1 MNWLANKR
9 DTVFLGQACKVSGH
23 AISSTLVE
31 VPEEKRIELPV
42 FEETQMGLSLGL
54 ALQGFVPVTI
64 YPRIDFLLSAIN
76 QMVNKTINEFDLPDI
91 LINNAGINVFGE
103 PLSMPDSEWKR
114 AFSVDLDGV
123 WFGCKAVLPHM
134 LKKNKGSIVNVASV
148 HGIQIIPNCFPYPVA
163 KHGVI
168 GLTKA
173 LAVDYASKGIKINS
187 ISPGY
192 IDTPIVE
199 RFFKT
204 KPDPDAARKEAEN
217 HQPIKRMGTTDEIA
231 NTIMFMSSDE
241 CNYMIGANIVVD
253 GGITLRMHEN
263 DDTGA
268 G

>member
-1 MNWLANKR
+1 MTNRFKDKIVIVTGAGSGIGETTAIKFANEGASVVVA
-9 DTVFLGQACKVSGH
+9 DINPQTGNLVSKHINNNGGKSFF
-23 AISSTLVE
+23 AETNVAEFNSVESMVSQTLDVYG
-31 VPEEKRIELPV
+31 I
-42 FEETQMGLSLGL
+42 
-54 ALQGFVPVTI
+54 
-64 YPRIDFLLSAIN
+64 
-76 QMVNKTINEFDLPDI
+76 PDV

-103 PLSMPDSEWKR
+103 PLNMPDSEWKR

-173 LAVDYASKGIKINS
+173 LAVDYAAKGIKINS

-192 IDTPIVE
+192 IETPIID
-199 RFFKT
+199 RFFNT
-204 KPDPDAARKEAEN
+204 KSDPIAARKEAEN

-241 CNYMIGANIVVD
+241 CNFMIGANIVVD

-263 DDTGA
+263 EDTGA

>member
-1 MNWLANKR
+1 MRFKNKTVIVTGAGSGIGETTAIKFAQEGANVIIADIDPINGKIVTTKIN
-9 DTVFLGQACKVSGH
+9 DTNGSALFVETDVSNFD
-23 AISSTLVE
+23 S
-31 VPEEKRIELPV
+31 
-42 FEETQMGLSLGL
+42 
-54 ALQGFVPVTI
+54 
-64 YPRIDFLLSAIN
+64 IN
-76 QMVNKTINEFDLPDI
+76 EMVNKTINEFDPPDI

-103 PLSMPDSEWKR
+103 PLKMTDSEWKR

-173 LAVDYASKGIKINS
+173 LAVDYASRGIKINS

>member
-1 MNWLANKR
+1 MRFKNKVVIVTGSGSGIGETTAIKFAQEGAKVVIADIDAKNGETVSDKINKSNGSALFIKTNVANFE
-9 DTVFLGQACKVSGH
+9 TV
-23 AISSTLVE
+23 
-31 VPEEKRIELPV
+31 
-42 FEETQMGLSLGL
+42 
-54 ALQGFVPVTI
+54 
-64 YPRIDFLLSAIN
+64 N
-76 QMVNKTINEFDLPDI
+76 QMVDITLNEFGSPDI

-103 PLSMPDSEWKR
+103 PLNMPDSEWKK

-134 LKKNKGSIVNVASV
+134 LKKNKGTIVNVASV

-204 KPDPDAARKEAEN
+204 KPDPEAARKEAEN
-217 HQPIKRMGTTDEIA
+217 HQPIKRMGTTEEIA

-241 CNYMIGANIVVD
+241 CNYMIGANIIVD

>member
-1 MNWLANKR
+1 MIKRFENKIVIVTGAASGIGETTATKFANEGARVVIADINVENGK
-9 DTVFLGQACKVSGH
+9 KVSQHINNSNGE
-23 AISSTLVE
+23 SLFVE
-31 VPEEKRIELPV
+31 TNVADYESV
-42 FEETQMGLSLGL
+42 
-54 ALQGFVPVTI
+54 
-64 YPRIDFLLSAIN
+64 N
-76 QMVNKTINEFDLPDI
+76 QMVSKTLEKFGLPDI

-103 PLSMPDSEWKR
+103 PLNMPDSEWKR

-134 LKKNKGSIVNVASV
+134 LEKKKGTIVNVASV

-192 IDTPIVE
+192 IETPIID
-199 RFFKT
+199 RFFNT
-204 KPDPDAARKEAEN
+204 KPDPVAARKEAEN

-263 DDTGA
+263 EDTGA
-268 G
+268 E

>member
-1 MNWLANKR
+1 MSNRFESKIVIVTGAASGIGEKTAIKFANEGAKVVIADINKEIGNIVADQIKKDNGEALFVETNVAEFISVDNMVSQTL
-9 DTVFLGQACKVSGH
+9 DTFG
-23 AISSTLVE
+23 I
-31 VPEEKRIELPV
+31 
-42 FEETQMGLSLGL
+42 
-54 ALQGFVPVTI
+54 
-64 YPRIDFLLSAIN
+64 
-76 QMVNKTINEFDLPDI
+76 PDV

-103 PLSMPDSEWKR
+103 PLNMPDSEWKR

-173 LAVDYASKGIKINS
+173 LAVDYAAKGIKINS

-192 IDTPIVE
+192 IETPIID
-199 RFFKT
+199 RFFNT
-204 KPDPDAARKEAEN
+204 KPDPIAARKEAEN

-263 DDTGA
+263 EDTGA

>member
-1 MNWLANKR
+1 MSNRFESKIVIVTGAASGIGEKTAIKFANEGAKVVIADINKETGSIVADQIKKDNGEALFVETNVAEFSSVDNMVSQTL
-9 DTVFLGQACKVSGH
+9 DTFG
-23 AISSTLVE
+23 I
-31 VPEEKRIELPV
+31 
-42 FEETQMGLSLGL
+42 
-54 ALQGFVPVTI
+54 
-64 YPRIDFLLSAIN
+64 
-76 QMVNKTINEFDLPDI
+76 PDV

-103 PLSMPDSEWKR
+103 PLNMPDSEWKR

-173 LAVDYASKGIKINS
+173 LAVDYAAKGIKINS

-192 IDTPIVE
+192 IETPIID
-199 RFFKT
+199 RFFNT
-204 KPDPDAARKEAEN
+204 KPDPIAARKEAEN

-241 CNYMIGANIVVD
+241 CDYMIGANIVVD

-263 DDTGA
+263 EDTGA

>member
-1 MNWLANKR
+1 MRFKNKTVIVTGAGSGIGETTAIKFAQEGANVIIADIDPINGKIVTTKIN
-9 DTVFLGQACKVSGH
+9 DANGSALF
-23 AISSTLVE
+23 VE
-31 VPEEKRIELPV
+31 TNVAN
-42 FEETQMGLSLGL
+42 FDS
-54 ALQGFVPVTI
+54 
-64 YPRIDFLLSAIN
+64 IN
-76 QMVNKTINEFDLPDI
+76 EMVNKTINEFDLPDI

-103 PLSMPDSEWKR
+103 PLKMPDSEWKR

-173 LAVDYASKGIKINS
+173 LAVDYAAKGIKINS

-192 IDTPIVE
+192 IDTPIIE

>member
-1 MNWLANKR
+1 MSNRFESKIVIVTGAASGIGEKTAIKFANEGAKVVIADINKETGNIVADQIKKNNGEALFVETNVAEFISVDNMVSQTL
-9 DTVFLGQACKVSGH
+9 DTFG
-23 AISSTLVE
+23 I
-31 VPEEKRIELPV
+31 
-42 FEETQMGLSLGL
+42 
-54 ALQGFVPVTI
+54 
-64 YPRIDFLLSAIN
+64 
-76 QMVNKTINEFDLPDI
+76 PDV

-103 PLSMPDSEWKR
+103 PLNMPDSEWKR

-173 LAVDYASKGIKINS
+173 LAVDYAAKGIKINS

-192 IDTPIVE
+192 IETPIID
-199 RFFKT
+199 RFFNT
-204 KPDPDAARKEAEN
+204 KPDPIAARKEAEN

-263 DDTGA
+263 EDTGA

>member
-1 MNWLANKR
+1 MSNRFESKIVIVTGAASGIGEKTAIKFANEGAKVIIADINKEMGNIVADQIKKDNGDALFVETNVAEFISVDNMVSQTL
-9 DTVFLGQACKVSGH
+9 DTFG
-23 AISSTLVE
+23 I
-31 VPEEKRIELPV
+31 
-42 FEETQMGLSLGL
+42 
-54 ALQGFVPVTI
+54 
-64 YPRIDFLLSAIN
+64 
-76 QMVNKTINEFDLPDI
+76 PDV

-103 PLSMPDSEWKR
+103 PLNMPDSEWKR

-173 LAVDYASKGIKINS
+173 LAVDYAAKGIKINS

-192 IDTPIVE
+192 IETPIID
-199 RFFKT
+199 RFFNT
-204 KPDPDAARKEAEN
+204 KPDPIAARKEAEN

-263 DDTGA
+263 EDTGA
-268 G
+268 E

>member
-1 MNWLANKR
+1 MSKRFESKIVIITGAASGIGEKTAIKFANEGAKVVIADINKETGSIVADQIKKDNGESLFVETNVAEFSSVDNMVSQTL
-9 DTVFLGQACKVSGH
+9 DTFG
-23 AISSTLVE
+23 T
-31 VPEEKRIELPV
+31 
-42 FEETQMGLSLGL
+42 
-54 ALQGFVPVTI
+54 
-64 YPRIDFLLSAIN
+64 
-76 QMVNKTINEFDLPDI
+76 PDV

-103 PLSMPDSEWKR
+103 PLNMPDSEWKR

-148 HGIQIIPNCFPYPVA
+148 HGVQIIPNCFPYPVA

-173 LAVDYASKGIKINS
+173 LAVDYAAKGIKINS

-192 IDTPIVE
+192 IETPIID
-199 RFFKT
+199 RFFNT
-204 KPDPDAARKEAEN
+204 KPDPIAARKEAEN

-263 DDTGA
+263 EDTGA

>member
-1 MNWLANKR
+1 MSNRFENKVVIVTGAASGIGEKTAIKFANEGAKVVIADINKEMGNIVADQIKKDNGDALFVETNVAEFISVDNMVSQTL
-9 DTVFLGQACKVSGH
+9 DTFG
-23 AISSTLVE
+23 I
-31 VPEEKRIELPV
+31 
-42 FEETQMGLSLGL
+42 
-54 ALQGFVPVTI
+54 
-64 YPRIDFLLSAIN
+64 
-76 QMVNKTINEFDLPDI
+76 PDV

-103 PLSMPDSEWKR
+103 PLNMPDSEWKR

-173 LAVDYASKGIKINS
+173 LAVDYAAKGIKINS

-192 IDTPIVE
+192 IETPIID
-199 RFFKT
+199 RFFNT
-204 KPDPDAARKEAEN
+204 KPDPIAARKEAEN

-263 DDTGA
+263 EDTGA

>member
-1 MNWLANKR
+1 MSNRFESKIVIVTGAASGIGEKTAIKFANEGAKVVIADINKEMGNIVADQIKKYNGEALFVETNVAEFISVDNMVSQTL
-9 DTVFLGQACKVSGH
+9 DTFG
-23 AISSTLVE
+23 I
-31 VPEEKRIELPV
+31 
-42 FEETQMGLSLGL
+42 
-54 ALQGFVPVTI
+54 
-64 YPRIDFLLSAIN
+64 
-76 QMVNKTINEFDLPDI
+76 PDV

-103 PLSMPDSEWKR
+103 PLNMPDSEWKR

-173 LAVDYASKGIKINS
+173 LAVDYAAKGIKINS

-192 IDTPIVE
+192 IETPIID
-199 RFFKT
+199 RFFNT
-204 KPDPDAARKEAEN
+204 KPDPIAARKEAEN

-263 DDTGA
+263 EDTGA

>member
-1 MNWLANKR
+1 MTNRFKDKIVIVTGAGSGIGETTAIKFANEGASVVVADINPETGNSVSDHINNNGAKSIFLETNVAEFKSVDNMVSQTL
-9 DTVFLGQACKVSGH
+9 DTFG
-23 AISSTLVE
+23 I
-31 VPEEKRIELPV
+31 
-42 FEETQMGLSLGL
+42 
-54 ALQGFVPVTI
+54 
-64 YPRIDFLLSAIN
+64 
-76 QMVNKTINEFDLPDI
+76 PDV

-103 PLSMPDSEWKR
+103 PLNMPDSEWKR

-173 LAVDYASKGIKINS
+173 LAVDYAAKGIKINS

-192 IDTPIVE
+192 IETPIID
-199 RFFKT
+199 RFFNT
-204 KPDPDAARKEAEN
+204 KPDPIAARKEAEN

-253 GGITLRMHEN
+253 GGITLRMHDNE
-263 DDTGA
+263 DTGA

>member
-1 MNWLANKR
+1 MSNRFENKIVIVTGAASGIGEKTAIKFANEGAKVVIADINKEMGNIVADQIKKDNGEALFVETNVAEFISVDNMVSQTL
-9 DTVFLGQACKVSGH
+9 DTFG
-23 AISSTLVE
+23 I
-31 VPEEKRIELPV
+31 
-42 FEETQMGLSLGL
+42 
-54 ALQGFVPVTI
+54 
-64 YPRIDFLLSAIN
+64 
-76 QMVNKTINEFDLPDI
+76 PDV

-103 PLSMPDSEWKR
+103 PLNMPDSEWKR

-173 LAVDYASKGIKINS
+173 LAVDYAAKGIKINS

-192 IDTPIVE
+192 IETPIID
-199 RFFKT
+199 RFFNT
-204 KPDPDAARKEAEN
+204 KPDPIAARKEAEN

-253 GGITLRMHEN
+253 GGITLRMHDNE
-263 DDTGA
+263 DTGA

>member
-1 MNWLANKR
+1 MSNRFESKIVIVTGAASGIGEKTAIKFANEGAKVVVADINKETGNIVVEKIKTDNGEALFVETNVAEFISVDNMVSQTL
-9 DTVFLGQACKVSGH
+9 DTFG
-23 AISSTLVE
+23 I
-31 VPEEKRIELPV
+31 
-42 FEETQMGLSLGL
+42 
-54 ALQGFVPVTI
+54 
-64 YPRIDFLLSAIN
+64 
-76 QMVNKTINEFDLPDI
+76 PDV

-103 PLSMPDSEWKR
+103 PLNMPDSEWKR

-173 LAVDYASKGIKINS
+173 LAVDYAAKGIKINS

-192 IDTPIVE
+192 IETPIID
-199 RFFKT
+199 RFFNT
-204 KPDPDAARKEAEN
+204 KPDPIAARKEAEN

-263 DDTGA
+263 EDTGA

>member
-1 MNWLANKR
+1 MSNRFESKIVIVTGAASGIGEKTAIKFANEGAKVVIADINKEMGNIVADQIKKDNGDALFVETNVAEFISVDNMVSQTL
-9 DTVFLGQACKVSGH
+9 DTFG
-23 AISSTLVE
+23 I
-31 VPEEKRIELPV
+31 
-42 FEETQMGLSLGL
+42 
-54 ALQGFVPVTI
+54 
-64 YPRIDFLLSAIN
+64 
-76 QMVNKTINEFDLPDI
+76 PDV

-103 PLSMPDSEWKR
+103 PLNMPDSEWKR

-173 LAVDYASKGIKINS
+173 LAVDYAAKGIKINS

-192 IDTPIVE
+192 IETPIID
-199 RFFKT
+199 RFFNT
-204 KPDPDAARKEAEN
+204 KPDPIAARKEAEN

-253 GGITLRMHEN
+253 GGITLRMHDNE
-263 DDTGA
+263 DTGA

>member
-1 MNWLANKR
+1 MRFKNKVVIVTGSGSGIGKTTAIKFAQEGAKVVIADIDAKNGETVSDKINKSNGSALFIKTNVANFE
-9 DTVFLGQACKVSGH
+9 TV
-23 AISSTLVE
+23 
-31 VPEEKRIELPV
+31 
-42 FEETQMGLSLGL
+42 
-54 ALQGFVPVTI
+54 
-64 YPRIDFLLSAIN
+64 N
-76 QMVNKTINEFDLPDI
+76 QMVDITLNEFGSPDI

-103 PLSMPDSEWKR
+103 PLNMPDSEWKK

-134 LKKNKGSIVNVASV
+134 LKKNKGTIVNVASV

-204 KPDPDAARKEAEN
+204 KPDPEAARKEAEN

-241 CNYMIGANIVVD
+241 CNYMIGANIIVD

>member
-1 MNWLANKR
+1 MSNRFESKIVIVTGAASGIGEKTAIKFANEGAKVVIADINR
-9 DTVFLGQACKVSGH
+9 ETGSIVADQIKKDNGEALFVETNVAEFISVDNMVSQTLDTFG
-23 AISSTLVE
+23 I
-31 VPEEKRIELPV
+31 
-42 FEETQMGLSLGL
+42 
-54 ALQGFVPVTI
+54 
-64 YPRIDFLLSAIN
+64 
-76 QMVNKTINEFDLPDI
+76 PDV

-103 PLSMPDSEWKR
+103 PLNMPDSEWKR

-173 LAVDYASKGIKINS
+173 LAVDYAAKGIKINS

-192 IDTPIVE
+192 IETPIID
-199 RFFKT
+199 RFFNT
-204 KPDPDAARKEAEN
+204 KPDPIAARKEAEN

-263 DDTGA
+263 EDTGA

>member
-1 MNWLANKR
+1 MSNRFESKIVIVTGAASGIGEKTAIKFANEGAKVVIADINKEIGNIVADQIKKDNGEALFVETNVAEFISVDNMVSQTL
-9 DTVFLGQACKVSGH
+9 DTFG
-23 AISSTLVE
+23 I
-31 VPEEKRIELPV
+31 
-42 FEETQMGLSLGL
+42 
-54 ALQGFVPVTI
+54 
-64 YPRIDFLLSAIN
+64 
-76 QMVNKTINEFDLPDI
+76 PDV

-103 PLSMPDSEWKR
+103 PLNMPDSEWKR

-173 LAVDYASKGIKINS
+173 LAVDYAAKGIKINS

-192 IDTPIVE
+192 IETPIID
-199 RFFKT
+199 RFFNT
-204 KPDPDAARKEAEN
+204 KPDPIAARKEAEN

-241 CNYMIGANIVVD
+241 CDYMIGANIVVD

-263 DDTGA
+263 EDTGA

>member
-1 MNWLANKR
+1 MSNRFESKIVIVTGAASGIGEKTAIKFANEGAKVVIADINKEMGKIVADQIKKDNGDALFVETNVAEFISVDNMVSQTL
-9 DTVFLGQACKVSGH
+9 DTFG
-23 AISSTLVE
+23 I
-31 VPEEKRIELPV
+31 
-42 FEETQMGLSLGL
+42 
-54 ALQGFVPVTI
+54 
-64 YPRIDFLLSAIN
+64 
-76 QMVNKTINEFDLPDI
+76 PDV

-103 PLSMPDSEWKR
+103 PLNMPDSEWKR

-173 LAVDYASKGIKINS
+173 LAVDYAAKGIKINS

-192 IDTPIVE
+192 IETPIID
-199 RFFKT
+199 RFFNT
-204 KPDPDAARKEAEN
+204 KPDPIAARKEAEN

-263 DDTGA
+263 EDTGA

>member
-1 MNWLANKR
+1 M
-9 DTVFLGQACKVSGH
+9 
-23 AISSTLVE
+23 SS
-31 VPEEKRIELPV
+31 R
-42 FEETQMGLSLGL
+42 F
-54 ALQGFVPVTI
+54 
-64 YPRIDFLLSAIN
+64 N
-76 QMVNKTINEFDLPDI
+76 NKTVIITGAGSGIGEKTALKFANEGARVVIADINATTGNSVADQIKKNNGDSLFVETNVAEFNSIDNMVSKTLDEFGIPDI

-103 PLSMPDSEWKR
+103 PLKMSDSEWKR

-123 WFGCKAVLPHM
+123 WFGCKAVLPYM
-134 LKKNKGSIVNVASV
+134 LKNNKGCIVNVASV

-192 IDTPIVE
+192 IDTPIVD
-199 RFFKT
+199 RFFNT
-204 KPDPDAARKEAEN
+204 KPDPAAARKVAEN

-268 G
+268 E

>member
-1 MNWLANKR
+1 MNNRFKDKIVIVTGAGSGIGETTAIKFANEGASVVVADINLETGNSVSNHINNNGAKSIFVETNVAEFKSVDNMVSQTL
-9 DTVFLGQACKVSGH
+9 DTFG
-23 AISSTLVE
+23 I
-31 VPEEKRIELPV
+31 
-42 FEETQMGLSLGL
+42 
-54 ALQGFVPVTI
+54 
-64 YPRIDFLLSAIN
+64 
-76 QMVNKTINEFDLPDI
+76 PDV

-103 PLSMPDSEWKR
+103 PLNMPDSEWKR

-173 LAVDYASKGIKINS
+173 LAVDYAAKGIKINS

-192 IDTPIVE
+192 IETPIID
-199 RFFKT
+199 RFFNT
-204 KPDPDAARKEAEN
+204 KPDPIAARKEAEN

-263 DDTGA
+263 EDTGA

>member
-1 MNWLANKR
+1 MSNRFESKIVIVTGAASGIGEKTAIKFANEGAKVVIADINKEMGNIVADQIKKDNGDALFVETNVAEFISVDNMVSQTL
-9 DTVFLGQACKVSGH
+9 DTFG
-23 AISSTLVE
+23 I
-31 VPEEKRIELPV
+31 
-42 FEETQMGLSLGL
+42 
-54 ALQGFVPVTI
+54 
-64 YPRIDFLLSAIN
+64 
-76 QMVNKTINEFDLPDI
+76 PDV

-103 PLSMPDSEWKR
+103 PLNMPDNEWKR

-173 LAVDYASKGIKINS
+173 LAVDYAAKGIKINS

-192 IDTPIVE
+192 IETPIID
-199 RFFKT
+199 RFFNT
-204 KPDPDAARKEAEN
+204 KPDPIAARKEAEN

-263 DDTGA
+263 EDTGA

>member
-1 MNWLANKR
+1 MSNRFESKIVIVTGAASGIGEKTAIKFANEGAKVVIADINKETGSIVADQIKKDNGEALFVETNVAEFISVDNMVSQTL
-9 DTVFLGQACKVSGH
+9 DTFG
-23 AISSTLVE
+23 I
-31 VPEEKRIELPV
+31 
-42 FEETQMGLSLGL
+42 
-54 ALQGFVPVTI
+54 
-64 YPRIDFLLSAIN
+64 
-76 QMVNKTINEFDLPDI
+76 PDV

-103 PLSMPDSEWKR
+103 PLNMSDSEWKR

-173 LAVDYASKGIKINS
+173 LAVDYAAKGIKINS

-192 IDTPIVE
+192 IETPIID
-199 RFFKT
+199 RFFNT
-204 KPDPDAARKEAEN
+204 KPDPIAARKEAEN

-263 DDTGA
+263 EDTGA

>member
-1 MNWLANKR
+1 MSNRFESKIVIVTGAASGIGEKTAIKFANEGAKVVIADINKETGSIVADQIKKDNGESLFVETNVAEFSSVDNMVSQTL
-9 DTVFLGQACKVSGH
+9 DTFG
-23 AISSTLVE
+23 I
-31 VPEEKRIELPV
+31 
-42 FEETQMGLSLGL
+42 
-54 ALQGFVPVTI
+54 
-64 YPRIDFLLSAIN
+64 
-76 QMVNKTINEFDLPDI
+76 PDV

-103 PLSMPDSEWKR
+103 PLNMPDSEWKR

-173 LAVDYASKGIKINS
+173 LAVDYAAKGIKINS

-192 IDTPIVE
+192 IETPIID
-199 RFFKT
+199 RFFNT
-204 KPDPDAARKEAEN
+204 KPDPIAARKEAEN

-263 DDTGA
+263 EDTGA

>member
-1 MNWLANKR
+1 MSNRFESKIVIVTGAASGIGGKTAIKFANEGAKVVVADINKETGNIVVEKIKTDNGEALFVETNVAEFISVDNMVSQTL
-9 DTVFLGQACKVSGH
+9 DTFG
-23 AISSTLVE
+23 I
-31 VPEEKRIELPV
+31 
-42 FEETQMGLSLGL
+42 
-54 ALQGFVPVTI
+54 
-64 YPRIDFLLSAIN
+64 
-76 QMVNKTINEFDLPDI
+76 PDV

-103 PLSMPDSEWKR
+103 PLNMPDSEWKR

-173 LAVDYASKGIKINS
+173 LAVDYAAKGIKINS

-192 IDTPIVE
+192 IETPIID
-199 RFFKT
+199 RFFNT
-204 KPDPDAARKEAEN
+204 KPDPIAARKEAEN

-263 DDTGA
+263 EDTGA

>member
-1 MNWLANKR
+1 MSNRFESKIVIVTGAASGIGEKTAIKFANE
-9 DTVFLGQACKVSGH
+9 GAKVVIADINKEMGNIV
-23 AISSTLVE
+23 ADQIKKDNGEALFVETNVAEFISVDNMVSQTLNTFG
-31 VPEEKRIELPV
+31 I
-42 FEETQMGLSLGL
+42 
-54 ALQGFVPVTI
+54 
-64 YPRIDFLLSAIN
+64 
-76 QMVNKTINEFDLPDI
+76 PDV

-103 PLSMPDSEWKR
+103 PLNMPDSEWKR

-173 LAVDYASKGIKINS
+173 LAVDYAAKGIKINS

-192 IDTPIVE
+192 IETPIID
-199 RFFKT
+199 RFFNT
-204 KPDPDAARKEAEN
+204 KPDPIAARKEAEN

-263 DDTGA
+263 EDTGA

>member
-1 MNWLANKR
+1 MSNRFESKIVIVTGAASGIGEKTAIKFANEGAKVVVADINKETGSIVADQIKKDNGEALFVETNVAEFISVDNMVSQTL
-9 DTVFLGQACKVSGH
+9 DTFG
-23 AISSTLVE
+23 I
-31 VPEEKRIELPV
+31 
-42 FEETQMGLSLGL
+42 
-54 ALQGFVPVTI
+54 
-64 YPRIDFLLSAIN
+64 
-76 QMVNKTINEFDLPDI
+76 PDV

-103 PLSMPDSEWKR
+103 PLNMPDSEWKK

-173 LAVDYASKGIKINS
+173 LAVDYAAKGIKINS

-192 IDTPIVE
+192 IETPIID
-199 RFFKT
+199 RFFNT
-204 KPDPDAARKEAEN
+204 KPDPIAARKEAEN

-241 CNYMIGANIVVD
+241 CDYMIGANIVVD

-263 DDTGA
+263 EDTGA